1 VSNVEPN
8 TRKPL
13 EWPNYGPVS
22 VGPYPLRHISE
33 ISPLGHTEQ
42 ERQAAIW
49 RAVLVTVAASLTIGC
64 ASLTTTYVKAE
75 LPLSLIEPC
84 PNLPDI
90 PDRSERSVAQWIVDA
105 VTLYYDCSA
114 SKRRL
119 VEAVK

>member
-1 VSNVEPN
+1 VSNVGQN
-8 TRKPL
+8 TPKPL

-22 VGPYPLRHISE
+22 VGPYPLRHMSRIGLSR
-33 ISPLGHTEQ
+33 HTEQ

-49 RAVLVTVAASLTIGC
+49 RAVLATVAASLTIGC
-64 ASLTTTYVKAE
+64 ASSTTTYVKAE

-84 PNLPDI
+84 PDLPDI

-105 VTLYYDCSA
+105 VTMYYDCAA